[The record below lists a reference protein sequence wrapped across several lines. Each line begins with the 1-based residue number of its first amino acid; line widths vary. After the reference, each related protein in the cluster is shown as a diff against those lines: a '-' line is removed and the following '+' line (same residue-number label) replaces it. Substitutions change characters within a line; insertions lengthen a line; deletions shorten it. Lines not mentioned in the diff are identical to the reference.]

1 MPFTTAQLLQ
11 QITTA
16 GLTSS
21 GLFACF
27 PGGCTNC
34 LFIGDDITSTCY
46 LTTAG
51 VDDERSVIAQLRTN
65 NPEYFL

>member
-1 MPFTTAQLLQ
+1 MPFTTAQLLE

-27 PGGCTNC
+27 PGGCNAC
-34 LFIGDDITSTCY
+34 LFIGGNTVGSCY
-46 LTTAG
+46 WNT
-51 VDDERSVIAQLRTN
+51 VNEDDERLLIAQLRTN
-65 NPEYFL
+65 NPEYFI

>member
-1 MPFTTAQLLQ
+1 MPFTTAQLLE
-11 QITTA
+11 QIATA

-27 PGGCTNC
+27 PGGCNNC
-34 LFIGDDITSTCY
+34 LFIGDDITGMCY

-51 VDDERSVIAQLRTN
+51 MDDERLLITQLRIN
-65 NPEYFL
+65 NPEYFV